1 MIRKV
6 PTSGNQDIKLY
17 LRTYYSLLRSTRS
30 VQIKTLVEAHKR
42 MHSALHVLANS
53 DMPDMAAFIYSI
65 RRLPPCMDRIQ
76 LVVMGQSERVFNEHG
91 FTDVE
96 QWTPVTASGRRRRS
110 YYDGKSTLAV
120 YIASRSDIDDL
131 VPILTAYQIE
141 ERKLHYLLNK
151 PTVIELLRQI
161 KKRDGIPSLEEIQ
174 ALSSLTEVPEDDL
187 GRLNQVWGVDTADQL
202 LGIAQEKQ
210 SIAIRSLAGSLADYK
225 RATHRWWQNVENH
238 VPDITFTERPIYF
251 ISSNTHSMANLL
263 SGYALNKEKELYE
276 YINAGSDSELER
288 EYHDIIESNVPSSL
302 ENFLYYVLK
311 KYQAGC
317 PEDYEKQVLHEERLG
332 ISRVPSTHAFDIEV
346 QVVCLNQLQP
356 ENLDPRIRVSGVG
369 AIAESES
376 LLVNIDY
383 PLGMAAYQV
392 LTEIARNTADV
403 RGVYVMG
410 KAATLNGRIGD
421 VMIPGVIH
429 DEHSL
434 NTYLFNN
441 DISAND
447 VAPYLAYG
455 TVMDNQKAITVP
467 GTFLQNEGYM
477 SVFYQEGYTDMEME
491 AGPYLSAVYE
501 MIRPVRH
508 PYNEIVNLQN
518 AKFPIGIAHYA
529 SDTPFSKG
537 KNLGARNLSYYGM
550 DPTYA
555 AMVAI
560 LRAIFNHEI
569 SRDYSNE
576 YN

>member
-1 MIRKV
+1 MIRTV
-6 PTSGNQDIKLY
+6 PSSGNQEINLY

-42 MHSALHVLANS
+42 MRSALHVHANNTQ
-53 DMPDMAAFIYSI
+53 PDMAAFIYAI
-65 RRLPPCMDRIQ
+65 LRLPPCMDRIN
-76 LVVMGQSERVFNEHG
+76 LVVMGQSEHVFKEHD

-96 QWTPVTASGRRRRS
+96 QWEQVVAPGRRRKS
-110 YYDGKSTLAV
+110 YYNGDDTLAV

-141 ERKLHYLLNK
+141 QRKLHVLLNQ
-151 PTVIELLRQI
+151 PHVIALLEAAKQCHEQLSTQELQ
-161 KKRDGIPSLEEIQ
+161 SLSE
-174 ALSSLTEVPEDDL
+174 LTGVAQDDL
-187 GRLNQVWGVDTADQL
+187 ERLNTVWGDQSAGQL
-202 LGIAQEKQ
+202 LAIATNRQ

-225 RATHRWWQNVENH
+225 RATHRWWKNVEQH
-238 VPDITFTERPIYF
+238 VPEIEFSERPIYF

-263 SGYALNKEKELYE
+263 CGYALTKEKQLYE
-276 YINAGSDSELER
+276 YINGGADKNLAR
-288 EYHDIIESNVPSSL
+288 EYQDIMQENVPSSL

-311 KYQAGC
+311 KYQAGHR
-317 PEDYEKQVLHEERLG
+317 DDLQQQTLHELRLG
-332 ISRVPSTHAFDIEV
+332 ISRVPSSHAFDIEV
-346 QVVCLNQLQP
+346 QVVSLNQLQP
-356 ENLDPRIRVSGVG
+356 DMFDPRIRVPGID
-369 AIAESES
+369 AIVDSDA

-392 LTEIARNTADV
+392 LCEIARNTAHV
-403 RGVYVMG
+403 KGVYVMG

-421 VMIPGVIH
+421 VMIPGVVH

-434 NTYLFNN
+434 NTYLFHN
-441 DISAND
+441 DIAASD

-491 AGPYLSAVYE
+491 AGPYLSGVYE
-501 MIRPVRH
+501 LIRPVRH
-508 PYNEIVNLQN
+508 PYNELVNLQN
-518 AKFPIGIAHYA
+518 ARFPIGIAHYA

-537 KNLGARNLSYYGM
+537 KNLGDRNLSYYGM

-555 AMVAI
+555 TMIAI
-560 LRAIFNHEI
+560 LRAIFNHE
-569 SRDYSNE
+569 NVAG
-576 YN
+576 